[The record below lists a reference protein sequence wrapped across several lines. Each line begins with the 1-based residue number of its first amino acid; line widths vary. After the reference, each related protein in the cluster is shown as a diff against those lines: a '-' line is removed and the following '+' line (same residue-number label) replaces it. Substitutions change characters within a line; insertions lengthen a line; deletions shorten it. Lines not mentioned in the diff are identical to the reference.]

1 MNTAAMTPADVVH
14 QAHAAL
20 HEGRR
25 SPRRAEFFHEIIA
38 LASALA
44 AVRDLDPGALGW
56 GWTWPRLSDA
66 DDRELLRAA
75 EKAETVAGAL
85 IAAMAERE
93 AARRGT
99 ENDKTNKTETTGVA
113 S

>member
-1 MNTAAMTPADVVH
+1 VNAATMTPADVIH

-20 HEGRR
+20 HEGMR
-25 SPRRAEFFHEIIA
+25 SPRRAEFFHEIIT

-44 AVRDLDPGALGW
+44 AVRDIDPGALGW
-56 GWTWPRLSDA
+56 GWTWPRLSEA

-75 EKAETVAGAL
+75 ERAETEAGAL

-93 AARRGT
+93 AAKRGT
-99 ENDKTNKTETTGVA
+99 KDMHAVTTGVE

>member
-1 MNTAAMTPADVVH
+1 VNAATLTPADVVH

-25 SPRRAEFFHEIIA
+25 SPRRAEFFHEIIT

-44 AVRDLDPGALGW
+44 AVRDLDPDALGW

-75 EKAETVAGAL
+75 EKAETAAGAL
-85 IAAMAERE
+85 IAAMAERAVAE
-93 AARRGT
+93 
-99 ENDKTNKTETTGVA
+99 ECKTNQTKTTGVA

>member
-1 MNTAAMTPADVVH
+1 MTAATMTPADVVH

-25 SPRRAEFFHEIIA
+25 SPLRAEFFHEIIT
-38 LASALA
+38 LAAALA
-44 AVRDLDPGALGW
+44 AVRDIDPDALGW
-56 GWTWPRLSDA
+56 GWTWPRLSDQ

-75 EKAETVAGAL
+75 EKAETAAGSL
-85 IAAMAERE
+85 IAAMAERAVAE
-93 AARRGT
+93 AC
-99 ENDKTNKTETTGVA
+99 KTNKTKTTGVA